1 MKALAIAILLAASAL
16 SADGPRVTR
25 PMIVAA
31 ESAIDRRF
39 EKLLPDN
46 PYLLL
51 GNARGVYLEG
61 YGVVFSAEVNLIQA
75 AGGPFHTKI
84 TKEEAARH
92 RQEKL
97 NRLPTLRTSM
107 KQALLGA
114 ALSLDTVPPEEQVV
128 LAVSLFRHSWEDMTG
143 LPQQIVV
150 SAQRGTLVQLQ
161 SAGAASTVVEA
172 SIQVREY

>member
-1 MKALAIAILLAASAL
+1 MKTMAIAILMAACAL

-25 PMIVAA
+25 PVIVSA
-31 ESAIDRRF
+31 ESAMDRRL

-46 PYLLL
+46 PYVLL
-51 GNARGVYLEG
+51 GNTRGVYLDG
-61 YGVVFSAEVNLIQA
+61 YGVIFSAEVNLIQA

-84 TKEEAARH
+84 SKEEAAQH
-92 RQEKL
+92 RQQKL
-97 NRLPTLRTSM
+97 SRLPALRSTM

-143 LPQQIVV
+143 VPQQIVV
-150 SAQRGTLVQLQ
+150 SAQRKTLVQLQ
-161 SAGAASTVVEA
+161 SAGAAPTVVEA
-172 SIQVREY
+172 SIQTREY